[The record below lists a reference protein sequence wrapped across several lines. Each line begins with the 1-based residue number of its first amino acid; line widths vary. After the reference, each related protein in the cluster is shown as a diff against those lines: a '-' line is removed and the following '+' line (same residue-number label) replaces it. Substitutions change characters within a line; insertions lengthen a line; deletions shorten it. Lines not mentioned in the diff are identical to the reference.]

1 MYLFLHYFV
10 SKREPYGIIYD
21 LFTKYLMII
30 YTVFP
35 VICLTINV
43 GGVMASR
50 VRLIALC
57 KVHSFRGSFSTPSHF
72 AQNFKNWCF
81 GVIFSRLFPALIMP
95 FNSRR
100 DGRAPRRRG
109 VAAPSH
115 SHRTR
120 NESSSRLPEPPATA
134 TAVRKG
140 AARLPFPCTATS
152 VVSRD
157 GLHGA
162 ASVVPR
168 RADTQP
174 DIHRIS
180 MTRDSSRSYSIPFR
194 TLTFCC
200 YFYILLLFV

>member
-35 VICLTINV
+35 VICLAINV

-50 VRLIALC
+50 VRLIVLC

-81 GVIFSRLFPALIMP
+81 GVNFSRLFPAPIMP

-109 VAAPSH
+109 VAAPPLTLTG
-115 SHRTR
+115 RATGPPPDYP
-120 NESSSRLPEPPATA
+120 NRLQPLRLSGKALRVSPSLARRPRLFPATA
-134 TAVRKG
+134 YT
-140 AARLPFPCTATS
+140 ARLRSSPVEQTFNRTFIGYQRQRIC
-152 VVSRD
+152 
-157 GLHGA
+157 H
-162 ASVVPR
+162 AS
-168 RADTQP
+168 TQP
-174 DIHRIS
+174 
-180 MTRDSSRSYSIPFR
+180 
-194 TLTFCC
+194 
-200 YFYILLLFV
+200 LFEP